1 MGRRK
6 RSGSSGGLLTFVI
19 LLVASAALFTIYTK
33 EGDSG
38 PLHTVQLGAAEAL
51 RPGRTAVAA
60 VSHPFKSAGD
70 ALSGLFGGSR
80 ANSRE
85 LARLRQKNEALS
97 ARVATL
103 TRQNDQLRTM
113 LKGSRPNY
121 RYAPLAQVIS
131 PIGGQF
137 TDRVMIDVG
146 SSDGVRPGQPV
157 VVGDNI
163 LVGRTAQVSA
173 HTAEVILVTDQS
185 FKAGVEIVPRKSGG
199 ASGSTPEGLLEASYG
214 GYLGVD
220 YVNQSA
226 NVHTGDYVVTSGRA
240 GRYQLMF
247 PQGLLVGRVKSVS
260 SQDINQYKKIVV
272 APAVHPGDL
281 EEVRVI
287 TGW

>member
-6 RSGSSGGLLTFVI
+6 RSRSSGGLPAFII
-19 LLVASAALFTIYTK
+19 LLVASAVLFTVYTK

-38 PLHTVQLGAAEAL
+38 PLHTVQLGAAEVL

-60 VSHPFKSAGD
+60 VSHPFKTAGD
-70 ALSGLFGGSR
+70 ALSGVFGGGR
-80 ANSRE
+80 ASSRE
-85 LARLRQKNEALS
+85 VRRLRQKNEALS
-97 ARVATL
+97 ARVAAL
-103 TRQNDQLRTM
+103 TRQNDRLRTM

-137 TDRVMIDVG
+137 TDRVMINVG

-173 HTAEVILVTDQS
+173 NTAEVILVTDQS

-199 ASGSTPEGLLEASYG
+199 SGSAPEGLLEASYE

-226 NVHTGDYVVTSGRA
+226 HVRPGDYVITSGRA
-240 GRYQLMF
+240 GSFRLMF

-272 APAVHPGDL
+272 APAVHPDDL